1 MSKLEFEVVFNED
14 NDYATIKMVA
24 DYIEGALD
32 EMQWKTQEEEMNLLK
47 KIVEQDLDG
56 EFIIIN
62 ENKVKADFSDPLWI
76 PCFN

>member
-1 MSKLEFEVVFNED
+1 
-14 NDYATIKMVA
+14 
-24 DYIEGALD
+24 LD
-32 EMQWKTQEEEMNLLK
+32 QMQWKTQEEEMNLLK
-47 KIVEQDLDG
+47 KIVEQDLNG